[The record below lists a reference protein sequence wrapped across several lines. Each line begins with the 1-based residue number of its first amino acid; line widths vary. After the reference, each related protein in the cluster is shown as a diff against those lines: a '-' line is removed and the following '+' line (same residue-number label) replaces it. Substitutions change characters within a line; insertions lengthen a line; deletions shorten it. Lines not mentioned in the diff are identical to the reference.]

1 MTALNSSHHHPPFIV
16 PDSVYVPNT
25 LHKMSCLLEQEM
37 IKTFP
42 CFSPIRPS
50 NYLQESPFM
59 HLHKQ
64 DMNGSAE
71 NRNSMKVPVN
81 YIKKQGID
89 SSSMVGE
96 LKTVDQGET
105 QLEKKRKTMGCK
117 FRVIMMVRWIEYK
130 ANARK
135 KRNVMVCLEIEKIRK
150 VKAEAKDKKK
160 KANEE
165 APTGYVHVRAR
176 RGQATD
182 SHSLAERVRRE
193 KISERMKLLQSLVPG
208 CDKQI
213 IGKAL
218 ILDEI
223 INYVQSLQSQVEFLV
238 MKIASE
244 YPTFNGLDSKM
255 PASEVNNNGE
265 EKAELMTRENRGI
278 TNCSWHPP
286 QLNDLLTNFLDPLQ
300 ATTGELENSLQ

>member
-1 MTALNSSHHHPPFIV
+1 
-16 PDSVYVPNT
+16 
-25 LHKMSCLLEQEM
+25 MSCLLEQEM

-64 DMNGSAE
+64 DMNGSVE
-71 NRNSMKVPVN
+71 NRNSMKVPVS

-105 QLEKKRKTMGCK
+105 QLEKKRKTTGCK
-117 FRVIMMVRWIEYK
+117 VDRVQGK
-130 ANARK
+130 CK
-135 KRNVMVCLEIEKIRK
+135 KEKKCDGMSRNREDKK
-150 VKAEAKDKKK
+150 VKAETKDKK

-238 MKIASE
+238 MKIASV
-244 YPTFNGLDSKM
+244 YPTFNDLDTNM
-255 PASEVNNNGE
+255 PASENFFNLESPLTHVLQSNSM
-265 EKAELMTRENRGI
+265 ELMTTETIMASISTSFLHQPDERSIFFSQEDG
-278 TNCSWHPP
+278 
-286 QLNDLLTNFLDPLQ
+286 DLLGDITDQTQNLMNEYGHHNFC
-300 ATTGELENSLQ
+300 SF